1 MLRSHSRATRAV
13 RFVTFSNGVMDRMP
27 ISKFRLFALALLV
40 GCAAPPV
47 ATTVSAQT
55 YQCATAA
62 NDEGYARQSY
72 IVSVVTGTDSASAQG
87 RTLYQLPV
95 TTASKVVFL
104 TRASDCG
111 SAAQHFFTAIGR
123 PAPTSGTV
131 VVIALKVSN
140 NRYVVTVVGVNVG
153 EFTPA
158 LTFDNK
164 WKLLA
169 NVVG

>member
-1 MLRSHSRATRAV
+1 MPMP
-13 RFVTFSNGVMDRMP
+13 RFQFLTV
-27 ISKFRLFALALLV
+27 ALLV

-55 YQCATAA
+55 YQCATSA
-62 NDEGYARQSY
+62 NDEAFALQSY
-72 IVSVVTGTDSASAQG
+72 IASVVIGTDTASIEDRAQ
-87 RTLYQLPV
+87 YQLPV
-95 TTASKVVFL
+95 TTASKVAYL
-104 TRASDCG
+104 SRANDCRI
-111 SAAQHFFTAIGR
+111 AAQHFFTAIGR

-140 NRYVVTVVGVNVG
+140 NRYVVQVAGQRAG
-153 EFTPA
+153 EFGVT
-158 LTFDNK
+158 LTFDSK